1 MHNQIYKQLF
11 FYEIIM
17 QKNVILK
24 KNVDQGDD
32 QIYDGFLA
40 LSIFNVTSLCN
51 IQYDTE
57 RLIFIS

>member
-1 MHNQIYKQLF
+1 MSY
-11 FYEIIM
+11 
-17 QKNVILK
+17 LK
-24 KNVDQGDD
+24 KNNVDQRDD

-57 RLIFIS
+57 RFLYMSGIFCLEQNSTIS